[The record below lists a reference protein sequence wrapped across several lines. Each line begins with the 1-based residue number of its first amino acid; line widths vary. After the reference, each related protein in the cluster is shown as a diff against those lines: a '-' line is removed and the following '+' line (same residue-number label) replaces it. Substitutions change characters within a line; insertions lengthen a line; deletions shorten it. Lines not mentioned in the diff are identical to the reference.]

1 MVSYDK
7 GDVIPLEAPDT
18 GLRGLPPAGLAS
30 QRAVQI
36 QIDPVIP
43 VIETQPKLM
52 ESKMFSLS
60 GQLGSECMKINHEFY

>member
-1 MVSYDK
+1 MALDSLFSIEQLV
-7 GDVIPLEAPDT
+7 
-18 GLRGLPPAGLAS
+18 GLLRWLGRPGP
-30 QRAVQI
+30 RH
-36 QIDPVIP
+36 DPVIP